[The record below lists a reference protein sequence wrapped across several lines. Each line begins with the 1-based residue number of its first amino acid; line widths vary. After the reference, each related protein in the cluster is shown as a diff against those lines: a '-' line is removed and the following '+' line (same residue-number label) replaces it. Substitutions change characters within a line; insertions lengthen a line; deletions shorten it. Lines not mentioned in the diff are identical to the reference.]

1 MNLKALQTFHLV
13 VREGSLAAAAAKLH
27 LSPPAVSRLIRILE
41 DETRLTLFSR
51 ARRRLSLTTEGELFF
66 REAQHILEGVG
77 EIPRIA
83 SDIRRRALAGVRVI
97 TSAPLAVSLVSPAL
111 AKLRAAHPLIRCVA
125 DIGSRFDL
133 ESMVGTR
140 RYDLGIVSLP
150 ISHSLVELDASPLCR
165 ARAVAVIP
173 ASHPL
178 AARAR
183 VTARDL
189 RGQPMIALRPGQ
201 LWRERM
207 DDFFRAGGIVPDYAI
222 ETRSTLVARQLALEG
237 AGIAIM
243 DRISGGTMRGD
254 GMCAIPLEPQR
265 WVHYGHVTPSGQ
277 VLDEEARLFV
287 AALRG
292 VVARLE
298 EHGGDDA
305 LVVSESPSRDEAV
318 PQAGAA
324 GR

>member
-165 ARAVAVIP
+165 ARAVAVMP

-189 RGQPMIALRPGQ
+189 RAQPMIALRPGRRRSV
-201 LWRERM
+201 WRSERSHS
-207 DDFFRAGGIVPDYAI
+207 
-222 ETRSTLVARQLALEG
+222 RSPSSSPAG
-237 AGIAIM
+237 AGCGRRCGWYSAGESSSDQFARHTGRAASSAAI
-243 DRISGGTMRGD
+243 
-254 GMCAIPLEPQR
+254 
-265 WVHYGHVTPSGQ
+265 TPS
-277 VLDEEARLFV
+277 LASPI
-287 AALRG
+287 AA
-292 VVARLE
+292 A
-298 EHGGDDA
+298 
-305 LVVSESPSRDEAV
+305 
-318 PQAGAA
+318 
-324 GR
+324 